1 MSKPTLIIFTEGHP
15 DVDTGFIAPELN
27 VISNYFG
34 QIFVYPLRWENK
46 PADLKFPVNVFF
58 RSELAYYI
66 KSISSIQKKM
76 LGVRSQLFWKSVLK
90 VKPSKCKSLLNTCGY
105 ITALR
110 NWINKIDF
118 DKSNTIFYSYWLTA
132 PTLALSCMKENGEI
146 SCLVSRAH
154 GFDLYNERGD
164 YIINFFKP
172 YIFKETNRLYC
183 ISENG
188 RQYLANKYGD
198 YCDKYTV
205 SRLGT
210 INRFNISTVNS
221 DSFEIVSCSSLSRVK
236 RIELLI
242 GGLES
247 FQNKFPSVKIKWEH
261 IGGGPLQDSLYT
273 LAEQKL
279 QPRTFHF
286 KGILAVSEI
295 FDLYATKPFNC
306 LINVSES
313 EGLPVSIME
322 AQSFGIPV
330 IATGVGGTPEIVN
343 DENGFLLPVDPTPDE
358 IAAAIYNVVINKEK
372 WAKKRALSR
381 KNWEQNFDAEKNYN
395 AFAVDLLSL
404 I

>member
-1 MSKPTLIIFTEGHP
+1 LIIFTEGHP

-27 VISNYFG
+27 VISKYFG
-34 QIFVYPLRWENK
+34 QIVVYPLRWENK
-46 PADLKFPVNVFF
+46 PTDFNFPVNVFF
-58 RSELAYYI
+58 RSELAYHV
-66 KSISSIQKKM
+66 KSISSINKKI
-76 LGVRSQLFWKSVLK
+76 LGICAQLFWRSVLK
-90 VKPSKCKSLLNTCGY
+90 VKPSKARSLLNTCGY

-110 NWINKIDF
+110 KWINKIDF
-118 DKSNTIFYSYWLTA
+118 EKSNTIFYSYWVTA

-172 YIFKETNRLYC
+172 YIFKEINRLYC

-188 RQYLANKYGD
+188 RQYLANKYSD
-198 YCDKYTV
+198 YVNKYTV
-205 SRLGT
+205 NRLGT
-210 INRFNISTVNS
+210 INSFNISTVNS
-221 DSFEIVSCSSLSRVK
+221 DSYEIVSCSSLSRVK

-242 GGLES
+242 AGLER
-247 FQNKFPSVKIKWEH
+247 FQNKFPSVRIKWEH
-261 IGGGPLQDSLYT
+261 IGDGLLRDSLYT

-279 QPRTFHF
+279 QPQTFHF
-286 KGILAVSEI
+286 TGTLAVSEI
-295 FDLYATKPFNC
+295 FDLYAKRSFSC

-343 DENGFLLPVDPTPDE
+343 DENGFLLPVNPTPDE
-358 IAAAIYNVVINKEK
+358 IGAAIYDVVINKDK
-372 WAKKRALSR
+372 WAKKRSLSR
-381 KNWEQNFDAEKNYN
+381 KNWENNFDAEKNYN